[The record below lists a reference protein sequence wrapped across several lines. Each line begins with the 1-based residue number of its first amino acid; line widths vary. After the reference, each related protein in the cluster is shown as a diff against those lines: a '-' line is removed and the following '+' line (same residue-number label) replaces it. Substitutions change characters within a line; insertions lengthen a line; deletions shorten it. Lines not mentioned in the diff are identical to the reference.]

1 MEIEQLRAF
10 VNLSQTKSFSKT
22 AERLHVVQSTIS
34 ARIRGLED
42 SVGKSLFVRDT
53 RTVALTAAG
62 LALLQYAQRVL
73 RLCEEG
79 ESAVRLLDTHDES
92 FTVGST
98 DSLWQHLFKDVLLE
112 FAKRHP
118 NISLTTKTAHSWELT
133 QSVIDGVVHLAFVFT
148 RPRLPGVVSCTLYED
163 EIILVC
169 SARHALAEKRKR
181 VCRADLAA
189 LPMLTC
195 DWDGPFAD
203 WMQAILPRHYRS
215 AVFPDQLRLLVAL
228 LLDGRGIAF
237 VPRFVVSR
245 EIEKG
250 ALVKLPLGEDLSPPR
265 RKAYA
270 IFRQEKK
277 PRAALELWL
286 TLLKES
292 GFRLRK

>member
-22 AERLHVVQSTIS
+22 AEMLHVVQSTIS
-34 ARIRGLED
+34 ARIRLLED
-42 SVGKSLFVRDT
+42 SVGKPLFLRDT

-62 LALLQYAQRVL
+62 QALLQYAQRVL
-73 RLCEEG
+73 KLCAEG
-79 ESAVRLLDTHDES
+79 ESAVRTLGTQEES

-118 NISLTTKTAHSWELT
+118 NIALTTKTAHSWELI
-133 QSVIDGVVHLAFVFT
+133 QSVIDGVVHLALVFT
-148 RPRLPGVVSCTLYED
+148 RPRLPGVVSCTVYED
-163 EIILVC
+163 EVVLVT
-169 SARHALAEKRKR
+169 SPKHAAAERRRKIS
-181 VCRADLAA
+181 RADLAT
-189 LPMLTC
+189 LPFLTC

-203 WMQAILPRHYRS
+203 WVQTILPRNYRHTL
-215 AVFPDQLRLLVAL
+215 FPDQLRLLIAL

-237 VPRFVVSR
+237 VPRFCVAR

-250 ALVKLPLGEDLSPPR
+250 TLVKLATGDDLSPPR
-265 RKAYA
+265 RKVYA

-277 PRAALELWL
+277 ERAGLPLWL
-286 TLLKES
+286 ALLKES
-292 GFRLRK
+292 GYRIRK